1 MTLTNENYYSKEA
14 SLEYMSVS
22 QYKQFCK
29 CEAAAMAQLNGEWE
43 FPMTTA
49 MMVGS
54 YVDAW
59 IEGTLPEFQ
68 EKHPEIFN
76 VKLEETPETVDL
88 LKECDPDLIT
98 RNDTIKSNK
107 LSEAKQKYPECF
119 KKTFSLKADY
129 VQAEEIIELIKNE
142 EGFKPY
148 LSGKKQVIL
157 TAELFGTKWKIKID
171 DYDEGKKITDWKIM
185 RSMERIMGKSF
196 VEHWGYDLQM
206 AIYGE
211 VVKKLTG
218 LDLETDLA
226 VVTKEEPPDRDVIN
240 IPEWRREDILREV
253 ERNMP
258 HILSVKAGVT
268 PPERCGVCKYCRAT
282 KTITG
287 PIDFE
292 LVGLSAAE
300 RRAIGV

>member
-1 MTLTNENYYSKEA
+1 MNLTNENYYSAEA
-14 SLEYMSVS
+14 NMEYMSVS

-29 CEAAAMAQLNGEWE
+29 CEAAAMAQLKGEWD

-59 IEGTLPEFQ
+59 IEGTLDEFK
-68 EKHPEIFN
+68 EKHPEIF
-76 VKLEETPETVDL
+76 
-88 LKECDPDLIT
+88 
-98 RNDTIKSNK
+98 
-107 LSEAKQKYPECF
+107 
-119 KKTFSLKADY
+119 KKNGELKADY
-129 VQAEEIIELIKNE
+129 VQAEELIELIKNE

-148 LSGKKQVIL
+148 LSGKKQVIA

-171 DYDEGKKITDWKIM
+171 NYDEGEKITDWKVM

-206 AIYGE
+206 AIYAE
-211 VVKKLTG
+211 VIKKLTG
-218 LDLETDLA
+218 LSLETDLA
-226 VVTKEEPPDRDVIN
+226 VVTKEEPPDKDVIN
-240 IPEWRREDILREV
+240 IPEWRRDDILCEV
-253 ERNMP
+253 GRNMP
-258 HILSVKAGVT
+258 HILSVKRGEI

-282 KTITG
+282 KKITA